1 MFQKGQS
8 GNPKGRPKV
17 DFEVRDAARMYG
29 EEAILK
35 LAELM
40 RGDDVRVSQSAAQA
54 LLDRGFGKPAQS
66 LELSGD
72 ADNPIAYQAIE
83 RRIVRPE

>member
-1 MFQKGQS
+1 MFKKGQS

-17 DFEVRDAARMYG
+17 DFEVRDAARAYG
-29 EEAILK
+29 AEAVTK

-40 RGDDVRVSQSAAQA
+40 RGDDPRVSQSAAQA

-66 LELSGD
+66 VEVSGD
-72 ADNPIAYQAIE
+72 AENPLAMS
-83 RRIVRPE
+83 VTWLK